1 MKYQLGSDYQYRLV
15 INCVIPKAQQVLI
28 SMKRILNSLMIYTTI
43 LSIQIISGFI
53 PTTFQNSV
61 NREAFNAINV
71 AVMCTTTQH
80 RESLIKMGQKL
91 VQGWALSG
99 FNQVSSQFFAWQNL
113 THSLRLNPN
122 VTVSVMPSQS
132 ESCPISLHL

>member
-1 MKYQLGSDYQYRLV
+1 MKYQLGSDYQHRLV

-132 ESCPISLHL
+132 ESCPTSLHL